1 MISIDIK
8 NNTID
13 ISGDIKQINR
23 DARLL
28 LSSQFKIVFD
38 SNDKIQYEFN
48 CNKEE
53 AIKILE
59 EGLRYCNVNFEFSKK
74 IIKEQ
79 EEYFNQEQAFRNF
92 SEKAKK
98 IRNNDCEVNEFKKFK
113 EILEEKMP
121 SRKLY
126 GLQFLSSYHL
136 AFAQNACNFSVPG
149 AGKTTIVYGAYAY
162 LKNLPEN
169 DLKHIS
175 KILVI
180 GPLNSFGPWEEE
192 YKNCFGREVQS
203 KRIVGMSK
211 EQRKRYFQ
219 GINHAELTLISY
231 STAAYSVEDI
241 VTFLKNEKRKVMV
254 VLDEAHKIKNISEEA
269 QIAPAILKL
278 AKYSNSRVVLT
289 GTPAPNGYLD
299 LYNLYKFIWPDK
311 RIIQFS
317 KGQLNRMSREKI
329 NISEKNMVAKLI
341 DDISPFFIR
350 IKKNDFDCMPEPIE
364 NELIKVKMDENQAT
378 IYSYIEKNLLKN
390 IDNSVDVSSFTKAK
404 ILRMMQAA
412 TNPSLLKKPIYDIVG
427 ADIKI
432 SDAEILNKIKNYN
445 RIPNKFIEC
454 VNLTKKI
461 LKNKEEKIVIWA
473 YFIDNLFLIKKLLD
487 RENIKSELLYGATPV
502 DSDFNENEL
511 MTREKIVRE
520 FNNKKSEL
528 RVIIANPYA
537 ASESISLH
545 KVCHNAIYIERNF
558 NAATFIQSK
567 DRIHRY
573 GLKKDDRINYY
584 YLGSSNTIDET
595 VDKRLKFKERRMKDL
610 IESEEIPLFS
620 NYFEMDIES
629 NDIKELLKD
638 YVNRKN

>member
-1 MISIDIK
+1 
-8 NNTID
+8 
-13 ISGDIKQINR
+13 
-23 DARLL
+23 
-28 LSSQFKIVFD
+28 
-38 SNDKIQYEFN
+38 
-48 CNKEE
+48 
-53 AIKILE
+53 
-59 EGLRYCNVNFEFSKK
+59 
-74 IIKEQ
+74 
-79 EEYFNQEQAFRNF
+79 
-92 SEKAKK
+92 
-98 IRNNDCEVNEFKKFK
+98 
-113 EILEEKMP
+113 
-121 SRKLY
+121 
-126 GLQFLSSYHL
+126 
-136 AFAQNACNFSVPG
+136 
-149 AGKTTIVYGAYAY
+149 
-162 LKNLPEN
+162 
-169 DLKHIS
+169 
-175 KILVI
+175 
-180 GPLNSFGPWEEE
+180 
-192 YKNCFGREVQS
+192 
-203 KRIVGMSK
+203 
-211 EQRKRYFQ
+211 
-219 GINHAELTLISY
+219 
-231 STAAYSVEDI
+231 
-241 VTFLKNEKRKVMV
+241 
-254 VLDEAHKIKNISEEA
+254 
-269 QIAPAILKL
+269 
-278 AKYSNSRVVLT
+278 
-289 GTPAPNGYLD
+289 
-299 LYNLYKFIWPDK
+299 
-311 RIIQFS
+311 
-317 KGQLNRMSREKI
+317 
-329 NISEKNMVAKLI
+329 
-341 DDISPFFIR
+341 
-350 IKKNDFDCMPEPIE
+350 
-364 NELIKVKMDENQAT
+364 MDENQAT